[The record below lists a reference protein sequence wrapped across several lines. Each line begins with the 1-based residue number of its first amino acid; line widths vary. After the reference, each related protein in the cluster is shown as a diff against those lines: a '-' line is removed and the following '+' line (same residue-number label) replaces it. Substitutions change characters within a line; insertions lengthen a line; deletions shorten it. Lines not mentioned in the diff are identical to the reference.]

1 MAKKYRVTLTA
12 EERQELQALIA
23 KGKAHARKLAH
34 ARVLLQ
40 VDETEAA
47 PGRTDEETASALNLS
62 VRTVER
68 VRERFVEQG
77 FAAALL
83 PAPSKRV
90 YPRSF
95 AGASEARL
103 LALACGAPP
112 EGKSRWTLRLLA
124 EQLIELQVLDTVS
137 RECVRQ
143 ALKETNSHRTG
154 ERCGAF
160 RRSSRLSL
168 SATWKMSW
176 RCIIGH
182 LIHSARW
189 CAWTRLSGNWWARCG
204 SRYRSSW
211 VRWNAT
217 TASRCATA

>member
-12 EERQELQALIA
+12 EERQELQALLA
-23 KGKAHARKLAH
+23 KGKANTRKLAH

-40 VDETEAA
+40 VDETETA
-47 PGRTDEETASALNLS
+47 PDRTDEETASALNLS

-83 PAPSKRV
+83 PTPNKRV
-90 YPRSF
+90 YARTF
-95 AGASEARL
+95 DGASEARL
-103 LALACGAPP
+103 IALACGAPP

-143 ALKETNSHRTG
+143 ALKKTNSSRT
-154 ERCGAF
+154 
-160 RRSSRLSL
+160 
-168 SATWKMSW
+168 
-176 RCIIGH
+176 
-182 LIHSARW
+182 
-189 CAWTRLSGNWWARCG
+189 
-204 SRYRSSW
+204 
-211 VRWNAT
+211 
-217 TASRCATA
+217 